1 VRRLPPTL
9 LVGAALVALVILTAL
24 TSFAWTP
31 RSPTHVII
39 PDRFAGPGQ
48 HGYLLG
54 SDQFGRD
61 VFSMLMVGARN
72 TLFVGIVAVG
82 IAVALGVPLGGLAA
96 LRRGGS
102 EEVVMRA
109 SDLLLAFPALL
120 LAILFAAVFKPGT
133 LTAMIAIGIAFTPVF
148 ARLVRGAGLQV
159 MAQDY
164 VTAAR
169 TFGSSARW
177 IFWRHLLPNV
187 ANVLIVQA
195 TVAFAL
201 AILAEAALSYLG
213 LGTQPPTAS
222 WGRML
227 NESQSYLNQ
236 SPLLALWPGL
246 AIALSVL
253 GFNLLGDGLRDVLD
267 PKLRPREAQ
276 LRGGLSG

>member
-1 VRRLPPTL
+1 VRRPPPTL
-9 LVGAALVALVILTAL
+9 IAGGVLVGLVILTAL
-24 TSFAWTP
+24 LSFTWTP
-31 RSPTHVII
+31 RSPTHVVI
-39 PDRFAGPGQ
+39 PDRFLGPGQ
-48 HGYLLG
+48 RGYLLG

-82 IAVALGVPLGGLAA
+82 IAVVLGVPLGGLAA
-96 LRRGGS
+96 LRRGAA
-102 EEVVMRA
+102 EEVVMRG
-109 SDLLLAFPALL
+109 SDVMLAFPALL
-120 LAILFAAVFKPGT
+120 LAILFAAVFRPGT
-133 LTAMIAIGIAFTPVF
+133 LTAMIAIGLAFTPVF
-148 ARLVRGAGLQV
+148 ARLVRGTGLQV

-169 TFGSSARW
+169 TFGSSSSG

-213 LGTQPPTAS
+213 LGTQPPTSS

-227 NESQSYLNQ
+227 SDAQNYLNQ
-236 SPLLALWPGL
+236 SALLALWPGL

-267 PKLRPREAQ
+267 PKMVERVQ
-276 LRGGLSG
+276 

>member
-1 VRRLPPTL
+1 MRRRRFPPSLAAGAL
-9 LVGAALVALVILTAL
+9 LVGLVIATALV
-24 TSFAWTP
+24 SFLWTP
-31 RSPTHVII
+31 SSPTHVAIAE
-39 PDRFAGPGQ
+39 RFAGPGQ
-48 HGYLLG
+48 RGHLLG

-61 VFSMLMVGARN
+61 VFSQLMVGSRN
-72 TLFVGIVAVG
+72 TLFVGMVAVG
-82 IAVALGVPLGGLAA
+82 IAVVLGVPLGGLAA
-96 LRRGGS
+96 LRRGWL
-102 EEVVMRA
+102 EELVMRGG
-109 SDLLLAFPALL
+109 DLLLAFPALL
-120 LAILFAAVFKPGT
+120 LAILFAAVFRPGI

-159 MAQDY
+159 LANDY

-169 TFGSSARW
+169 TFGSSQTG

-213 LGTQPPTAS
+213 LGTQPPTPS

-227 NESQSYLNQ
+227 NDAQAYLNQ

-246 AIALSVL
+246 SIALAVL
-253 GFNLLGDGLRDVLD
+253 GFNLLGDGLRDLLD
-267 PKLRPREAQ
+267 PRLVERMQ
-276 LRGGLSG
+276 